1 MSAGVRIA
9 LTVLL
14 AAVVGAG
21 GGILAVL
28 WLQDSSAAETVRPDF
43 TLETIDDG
51 RRSID
56 EWDGRIIVLN
66 FWATWCSPCR
76 KEIPLFSRLQNE
88 YRDNG
93 VRFLGVAIDDPEAIR
108 GFLDAVDMDYPSFF
122 GMEGAIDVAAAY
134 GNPRG
139 TLPYT
144 VVIDRDGVIVERFSG
159 QVHEPDLRPLLS
171 DLAGRQG

>member
-1 MSAGVRIA
+1 MSGGVRIA

-28 WLQDSSAAETVRPDF
+28 WLQDSSSAETLRPDF
-43 TLETIDDG
+43 TLETLTDG

-56 EWDGRIIVLN
+56 EWDGQIVVLN
-66 FWATWCSPCR
+66 FWATWCAPCR
-76 KEIPLFSRLQNE
+76 REIPLFSRLQND
-88 YRDNG
+88 YRERG
-93 VRFLGVAIDDPEAIR
+93 VRFLGIAIDNPQAIR
-108 GFLDAVDMDYPSFF
+108 EFLDTVDMDYPSFY
-122 GMEGAIDVAAAY
+122 GMERAIDVAADY

-144 VVIDRDGVIVERFSG
+144 VVINGDGLIVERFSG
-159 QVHEPDLRPLLS
+159 EIHGSDLRPLLS
-171 DLAGRQG
+171 RLADRQG

>member
-1 MSAGVRIA
+1 MSGGVRIA
-9 LTVLL
+9 LTVLF

-28 WLQDSSAAETVRPDF
+28 WLQDSSPAETLRPDF
-43 TLETIDDG
+43 TLETLSDG

-56 EWDGRIIVLN
+56 EWDGQIVVLN
-66 FWATWCSPCR
+66 FWATWCAPCR
-76 KEIPLFSRLQNE
+76 REIPLFSRLQDD

-93 VRFLGVAIDDPEAIR
+93 VRFLGIAIDNPEAIR
-108 GFLDAVDMDYPSFF
+108 GFLDTVDMDYPSFY
-122 GMEGAIDVAAAY
+122 GMEGAIDVAADY

-159 QVHEPDLRPLLS
+159 ELHEPDLRPLLNRLT
-171 DLAGRQG
+171 DRQG